1 MENAT
6 EAAPA
11 ETTTTPAPAETKAV
25 ISSIDK
31 WYQVYQEPL
40 IVEIDR
46 SNCSRGAKQSC
57 LCYGISEEF
66 SGKPIDSKSINV
78 CGRGFGLI
86 CSNVKYSGRLHVFL
100 EGELASYSTAQHVEI
115 PSFEVIGQ
123 AVGEKEHVGH
133 LIYLRS
139 SDDCAKIT
147 IVSVLCLFPINALF
161 FSKMFWKPRGILF
174 RMPKTVLATAKP
186 KNASRTSSN

>member
-1 MENAT
+1 MVPTAAVVENAT

-147 IVSVLCLFPINALF
+147 IQNVLET
-161 FSKMFWKPRGILF
+161 PRDIV
-174 RMPKTVLATAKP
+174 PDAKDCP
-186 KNASRTSSN
+186 CNCKAKKRVKDEF